1 MKKIFRYGII
11 TLAFLYAMVSIGTAA
26 TVTKDITY
34 QGILTDTS
42 GNPLTG
48 TYSITFKLY
57 EVASGGTALATST
70 QSVSCTNGQFTTPVT
85 FDATFFDGRALW
97 IGVSVAPNPEMS
109 PRQELRAVPYA
120 LSLRPGA
127 IIKGS
132 GVDYGLKVV
141 NDYSGIG
148 VYANVSSGGAL
159 VGDSGS
165 GTGVYGRGKTGG
177 MFTTTQGGT
186 STSWSGL
193 ISGVEAQTTF
203 NYNPALRFRTF
214 GNDSPGVY
222 GRASGVRSPGIYS
235 SSDQD
240 TGVMGIGKTGGYFS
254 TNGAGTGWNDLR
266 SALSVETIYD
276 YNTGISVNTSRVA
289 SQGIRSTTSGYDSAA
304 VRAETLG
311 DNSWGVYV
319 RAFGANSGGIS
330 AWSKNENGVYG
341 EYGGSTNKKAGIYG
355 YSQLGIGVNGTS
367 YMSSGV
373 QGQSTMWIG
382 VNGSSVNNAGVK
394 GYSESGNGV
403 IGASYYNA
411 GVQGTS
417 ERGYA
422 VVGNALTSAAKGV
435 YASSKGNTALEAVVS
450 EGTGNAIYAAAGPGG
465 GYAAVF
471 KGNVE
476 IQSRTTGTP
485 VMRLGEGLDY
495 AEGFN
500 VTVKESIEPGTVLVI
515 NPDDPG
521 NLTISTESYDRKV
534 AGIVSGAGGLDSA
547 VKVGIDRY
555 DHYVAL
561 AGRVYCYVDTS
572 YGAIEPGDLLTT
584 SPTPGY
590 AMVVKDYQRAQGA
603 ILGKAM
609 ESLPAG
615 EIGQIL
621 VLLTLQ

>member
-254 TNGAGTGWNDLR
+254 TNGAGTGSAPHAGVNVTTSFPYNYGVRILASGDYSTGLEAMSTGLNSAGIIGTSEQAVGVFGSSKQYVGVYGYGKPGGFFTSNIGGTDWNNLQPGLEVNTQHKYNPGILVDTSDNYSQGVRVTTRGIDSAAIRAESIGNNSHSVYTRTSGNDSYGIYSKTSGLR
-266 SALSVETIYD
+266 SIGVYGSSDQYVGVEGYGK
-276 YNTGISVNTSRVA
+276 TGGYFT
-289 SQGIRSTTSGYDSAA
+289 TTSG
-304 VRAETLG
+304 
-311 DNSWGVYV
+311 
-319 RAFGANSGGIS
+319 SGF
-330 AWSKNENGVYG
+330 
-341 EYGGSTNKKAGIYG
+341 
-355 YSQLGIGVNGTS
+355 
-367 YMSSGV
+367 
-373 QGQSTMWIG
+373 
-382 VNGSSVNNAGVK
+382 
-394 GYSESGNGV
+394 
-403 IGASYYNA
+403 
-411 GVQGTS
+411 
-417 ERGYA
+417 
-422 VVGNALTSAAKGV
+422 
-435 YASSKGNTALEAVVS
+435 
-450 EGTGNAIYAAAGPGG
+450 
-465 GYAAVF
+465 AAVF

-615 EIGQIL
+615 ERGQIL
-621 VLLTLQ
+621 VLVTLQ